1 MRRHCQNWQIN
12 LEINF
17 VFVFYYLR
25 TKQTKGNNKG
35 NKSNNNNKG
44 SCNESRCLLT
54 ALTLSCLYLPLSSP
68 LSPSLTPACLQSFT
82 FCVLHFW
89 VNYFSSLLLLF
100 CCSFCCCCC
109 CCWLYTRDIHMQ
121 AKLHCTFG
129 PFSLSFS
136 LPTALR
142 SFPTVSIVF
151 SCYSWLS
158 FGCVY
163 VCVCVCPCVCV
174 SALFSTQLN
183 NFLLMRLRGARCAKV
198 FMINFSHTHA
208 RTHRYSTGIATK
220 LASKTH
226 THKHKLEHTHTYTH
240 FSEHTQKFERNF
252 DFIKFL
258 AFLSY
263 FLYKFLCESLYV
275 WLGGIL

>member
-1 MRRHCQNWQIN
+1 MRKYARRDLCVCVESGRKSSVNGLSKLLKRLLHCAKNFLAANWKRVWEWGGGGGGEACTITMRRHCQNWQIN

-109 CCWLYTRDIHMQ
+109 CCCWLYTRDIHMQ
-121 AKLHCTFG
+121 AKLRCTFG
-129 PFSLSFS
+129 PFYLSLS
-136 LPTALR
+136 L
-142 SFPTVSIVF
+142 
-151 SCYSWLS
+151 
-158 FGCVY
+158 
-163 VCVCVCPCVCV
+163 
-174 SALFSTQLN
+174 
-183 NFLLMRLRGARCAKV
+183 
-198 FMINFSHTHA
+198 
-208 RTHRYSTGIATK
+208 
-220 LASKTH
+220 
-226 THKHKLEHTHTYTH
+226 
-240 FSEHTQKFERNF
+240 
-252 DFIKFL
+252 
-258 AFLSY
+258 
-263 FLYKFLCESLYV
+263 
-275 WLGGIL
+275 